1 MQTRYMKKAVQ
12 AGFTLVELII
22 VIVILGILAAVA
34 IPNLTSTSQAAYDA
48 KQDATLGALK
58 SAWSI
63 AYSLNK
69 TNPTPAQIAA
79 QMSDPA
85 CAATGDVIKCTGVT
99 KDDGTATQAEFTAVS
114 SGGVVTSPS
123 SITVTLR

>member
-1 MQTRYMKKAVQ
+1 MQKRYMKKAVQ

-48 KQDATLGALK
+48 KEDATVGALK

-85 CAATGDVIKCTGVT
+85 CSATGDIITCTGVT
-99 KDDGTATQAEFTAVS
+99 KDDGTATLAQFTAAS
-114 SGGVVTSPS
+114 TGGVVVSPS
-123 SITVTLR
+123 SISVTTR